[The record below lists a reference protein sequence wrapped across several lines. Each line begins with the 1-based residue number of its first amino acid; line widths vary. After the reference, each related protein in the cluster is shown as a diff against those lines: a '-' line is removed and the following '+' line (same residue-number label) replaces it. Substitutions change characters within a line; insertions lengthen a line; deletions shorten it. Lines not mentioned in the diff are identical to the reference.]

1 MARKY
6 ETKRVKAMFTKD
18 YKEMQFKLADL
29 FDRVAEAY
37 LEGYTTYYEA
47 VIDQVLDCLEEV
59 ENKTAK
65 EITHVY
71 FR

>member
-6 ETKRVKAMFTKD
+6 ETKKVKEMFKKD
-18 YKEMQFKLADL
+18 YLEMQYKLADL
-29 FDRVAEAY
+29 FDRVAEEY
-37 LEGYTTYYEA
+37 LNGHTTYYEA

-65 EITHVY
+65 EIVHVY

>member
-6 ETKRVKAMFTKD
+6 ETKKVKAMFKRD
-18 YKEMQFKLADL
+18 YQEMQFKLADL
-29 FDRVAEAY
+29 FDRVAEEY
-37 LEGYTTYYEA
+37 LKGNTTYYEA

-59 ENKTAK
+59 EDNTAK
-65 EITHVY
+65 EVMNVY